1 MSAAVTSLWPDDIK
15 VDVLPPLAILRY
27 QAAKLSKLT
36 EGILEADVVTTTGH
50 EDFAVHRLD
59 LVAAK
64 LDGRAYRILTAT
76 HRAAFYPVVM
86 EADCFRPKDSY
97 PVGRSAAALREVVA
111 GMSAEWPRS
120 NDWRPAANDQDE
132 FLKRVAEVLRSP
144 AVRATIDSLLA
155 LSNEKNQP
163 ADTESAA

>member
-97 PVGRSAAALREVVA
+97 PVGRSAAGSGHVADVPDMTILRPER
-111 GMSAEWPRS
+111 SDPSRPR
-120 NDWRPAANDQDE
+120 R
-132 FLKRVAEVLRSP
+132 K
-144 AVRATIDSLLA
+144 
-155 LSNEKNQP
+155 
-163 ADTESAA
+163 